1 MTIGDRKTDREA
13 FGDHYDTWK
22 GWTFDLV
29 EGRAYTA
36 KSHGKKEAKYGKSG
50 KYITLKDRKG
60 LHRMIMA
67 AYLAARG
74 GKYIKAGICL
84 TVSAKSTIFW
94 HRGRAHVTNL
104 HCYYVAKLRPNKHQP
119 FNNLENKIRKFV
131 KKHQQ

>member
-1 MTIGDRKTDREA
+1 MQDHPRSWVVTIGDRKTDREA

-74 GKYIKAGICL
+74 GKYIKICRDML
-84 TVSAKSTIFW
+84 DGKCQVHHILAPWKST
-94 HRGRAHVTNL
+94 HH
-104 HCYYVAKLRPNKHQP
+104 
-119 FNNLENKIRKFV
+119 
-131 KKHQQ
+131 